1 MNSQV
6 PEIKSKFD
14 MSSIKYPNKILADMF
29 LKPAKIRYS
38 TMTKFQR
45 LCLARDACWIF
56 TEEIYFDVFR
66 FLKTNAWYD
75 PYLKVLKDLGY
86 DVSKLKIND
95 WDQDLTEDFVSMHI
109 DILDDIEKR
118 LKRYNKR
125 LECRCLQQ
133 VIFDD

>member
-1 MNSQV
+1 MNSPD

-14 MSSIKYPNKILADMF
+14 MSSIKYPDKDFEDMY

-38 TMTKFQR
+38 TMTEFQR
-45 LCLARDACWIF
+45 LCLARDACYTF

-75 PYLKVLKDLGY
+75 PYLKVLQDLGY

-95 WDQDLTEDFVSMHI
+95 WDQDLTEDFVSMHN
-109 DILDDIEKR
+109 DILGDIEKR
-118 LKRYNKR
+118 IIKFNKR

>member
-1 MNSQV
+1 MNSPD

-29 LKPAKIRYS
+29 LKPAKIRYT
-38 TMTKFQR
+38 TMTEFQR
-45 LCLARDACWIF
+45 LCLARDACWTF
-56 TEEIYFDVFR
+56 TEEIYFNVEPY
-66 FLKTNAWYD
+66 LKTNAWYD
-75 PYLKVLKDLGY
+75 PYLKVLQDLGY

-118 LKRYNKR
+118 IIKFNKR

-133 VIFDD
+133 VSFDD

>member
-1 MNSQV
+1 MNLPD

-29 LKPAKIRYS
+29 LKPAKIRYTS
-38 TMTKFQR
+38 MTEFQR
-45 LCLARDACWIF
+45 LCLARDACWTF
-56 TEEIYFDVFR
+56 TEEIYFNVEPYLR
-66 FLKTNAWYD
+66 TNAWYD

-95 WDQDLTEDFVSMHI
+95 WDQDLTEDLVSMHI

-118 LKRYNKR
+118 IIKFNKR
-125 LECRCLQQ
+125 LECRFLQQ

>member
-14 MSSIKYPNKILADMF
+14 MSSIKYPNKILADLF
-29 LKPAKIRYS
+29 LKPAKIRY
-38 TMTKFQR
+38 TTVTEFQR
-45 LCLARDACWIF
+45 LCLARDACWTF
-56 TEEIYFDVFR
+56 TEEIYFNVEPYLR
-66 FLKTNAWYD
+66 TNAWYD

-118 LKRYNKR
+118 LERYNKM
-125 LECRCLQQ
+125 LECRFLQQ

>member
-1 MNSQV
+1 MNSPD

-14 MSSIKYPNKILADMF
+14 MSSIKYPNKILADLF
-29 LKPAKIRYS
+29 LKPAKIRYT
-38 TMTKFQR
+38 TMTEFQR
-45 LCLARDACWIF
+45 LCLARDACWTF
-56 TEEIYFDVFR
+56 TEEIYFNVEPYLR
-66 FLKTNAWYD
+66 TNAWYD

-109 DILDDIEKR
+109 DIPGDIEKR
-118 LKRYNKR
+118 IIKFNKM
-125 LECRCLQQ
+125 LECRFLQQ

>member
-1 MNSQV
+1 MNLPD

-29 LKPAKIRYS
+29 LKPAKIRYT
-38 TMTKFQR
+38 TMTEFQR
-45 LCLARDACWIF
+45 LCLARDACW
-56 TEEIYFDVFR
+56 T
-66 FLKTNAWYD
+66 TNAWYD

-125 LECRCLQQ
+125 LECRFLRQ

>member
-1 MNSQV
+1 MNSPAQ
-6 PEIKSKFD
+6 EIKSKFD

-29 LKPAKIRYS
+29 LKPAEIRYT
-38 TMTKFQR
+38 TMTEFQR
-45 LCLARDACWIF
+45 LCLARDACWTS
-56 TEEIYFDVFR
+56 TEEIYFNVEPYLR
-66 FLKTNAWYD
+66 TNAWYD

-125 LECRCLQQ
+125 LECRFLRQ

>member
-1 MNSQV
+1 MNSPD

-29 LKPAKIRYS
+29 LKPAKIRYT
-38 TMTKFQR
+38 TMTEFQR
-45 LCLARDACWIF
+45 LCLARDACWTF
-56 TEEIYFDVFR
+56 TEEIYFNVEPYLR
-66 FLKTNAWYD
+66 TNAWYD

-109 DILDDIEKR
+109 DIPGDIEKR
-118 LKRYNKR
+118 IIKFNKM
-125 LECRCLQQ
+125 LECRFLQQ